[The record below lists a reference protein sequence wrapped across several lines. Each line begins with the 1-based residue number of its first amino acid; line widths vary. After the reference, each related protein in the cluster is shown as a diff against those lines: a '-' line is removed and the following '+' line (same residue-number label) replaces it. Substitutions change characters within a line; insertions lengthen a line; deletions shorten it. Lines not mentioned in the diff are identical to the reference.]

1 MVKSETLTIEA
12 PLLACKLVCIGYAGG
27 ETGGDISCENVVG
40 EWDCTGERMP
50 SLTSK
55 AEIIE
60 LEPEPEDVSEL
71 LGDGGNPLKLMVKS
85 GSHCGIGSNTDPVSF
100 IKVS

>member
-40 EWDCTGERMP
+40 ERDTGESMP

-55 AEIIE
+55 ADVIE
-60 LEPEPEDVSEL
+60 LEEEEVSEL

-85 GSHCGIGSNTDPVSF
+85 VSF
-100 IKVS
+100 GPVTMLNMTTKVTSKFLS

>member
-55 AEIIE
+55 ADIIE
-60 LEPEPEDVSEL
+60 LEEPEEVSEL

-85 GSHCGIGSNTDPVSF
+85 GSCGIGSNTDPVSL